1 MVQHLVTAAP
11 SAFAL
16 AFFLVF
22 ALNWP
27 RERTWSRSVAGLFI
41 LALTARYLAWRL
53 EATVLPH
60 PADGSFGFL
69 WVWFVFAIE
78 LLALA
83 DLFLLLLTMSR
94 YKDRVGEAGRLER
107 NLFSRPASE
116 LPTVDVFIPT
126 YNEPIDVLERTIV
139 GALAL
144 DYPRE
149 KMKVYVLD
157 DTQRDWLKQFC
168 EEKGALYVTRPG
180 NVHAKA
186 GNMNNGLAVSQGEFI
201 AIFDADFVP
210 YRNFLRRT
218 VGFFADSAIGI
229 VQTPQHFFNKDP
241 VQSNLWLERDLPDE
255 QRLFF
260 DVIAASRD
268 AWDVSFCCGS
278 CSVIRR
284 EALEAIGGF
293 PTESVTEDLLT
304 TLACLNKGYK
314 TRYLNERLSM
324 GLAAENLQGYFI
336 QRGRWCRG
344 GIQTLFLKNGPI
356 RGPGLTLFQRVM
368 FLPLSWLVQYLVRFV
383 VLLIPA
389 VYLWTGAAPLYFTST
404 SDIIYYQGPVLVA
417 NFLFMAWLLGSHYIP
432 LLTTAVGA
440 FGTFRLLPV
449 VIASLIRPFGVEF
462 KVTPKGSANDKN
474 YFDSYTFTAIAI
486 LIAVTTGGLIINLI
500 PEWAVVAPGEFG
512 VLADYWAVVNIVVL
526 ALAAMICFEV
536 PRRAREDFIADERVA
551 VHAAGKSVTARVTRL
566 SLGYV
571 TIELQSGQPLPPV
584 LHTIELDG
592 VQPLPARIVRH
603 SRLPDGG
610 IRYTVVLNRLTG
622 RSRDD
627 MIVKLYTGKY
637 SRNIRRISALRI
649 VAGLWNRAFGDL
661 RPPARVPDRRASTR
675 GLASRP

>member
-1 MVQHLVTAAP
+1 MVQHLVTIAP
-11 SAFAL
+11 SVFAL

-27 RERTWSRSVAGLFI
+27 RDQTWSRSLAALFI
-41 LALTARYLAWRL
+41 LALTARYLSWRL
-53 EATVLPH
+53 ESTVMPH
-60 PADGSFGFL
+60 PADGSFGFI

-83 DLFLLLLTMSR
+83 DLLLLLLTMSR
-94 YKDRVGEAGRLER
+94 YKDRVGEAGRLEQ

-126 YNEPIDVLERTIV
+126 YNEPLDVLERTIV

-144 DYPRE
+144 DYPRD

-157 DTQRDWLKQFC
+157 DSQRDWLKTFC
-168 EEKGALYVTRPG
+168 EEKGALYVTKPG

-186 GNMNNGLAVSQGEFI
+186 GNMNNGLAASNGEFV

-218 VGFFADSAIGI
+218 VGFFADPAIGI

-268 AWDVSFCCGS
+268 AWDLSFCCGS

-356 RGPGLTLFQRVM
+356 RGAGLSLFQRIM
-368 FLPLSWLVQYLVRFV
+368 FIPMSWLVQYIVRFI

-389 VYLWTGAAPLYFTST
+389 VYLWTGAPPLYFTST
-404 SDIIYYQGPVLVA
+404 SDIIYYQGPVLAA

-432 LLTTAVGA
+432 LVTTAIGA
-440 FGTFRLLPV
+440 FSTFRLLPV
-449 VIASLIRPFGVEF
+449 VIASLIKPFGVPF
-462 KVTPKGSANDKN
+462 RVTPKGSANDKN
-474 YFDSYTFTAIAI
+474 YFDSYTFAALALLIVITTA
-486 LIAVTTGGLIINLI
+486 GLIINLI
-500 PEWAVVAPGEFG
+500 PEWAVVQPGEFG

-536 PRRAREDFIADERVA
+536 PRRAREDFVADEPVA
-551 VHAAGKSVTARVTRL
+551 IHAAGESIAARVTRL

-571 TIELQSGQPLPPV
+571 TIELPPGQALPPV
-584 LHTIELDG
+584 LHTIELAG
-592 VQPLPARIVRH
+592 VQALPARIVRH
-603 SRLPDGG
+603 SHLPDGG
-610 IRYTVVLNRLTG
+610 IRYTVALNNLIG
-622 RSRDD
+622 PSRDA

-637 SRNIRRISALRI
+637 SRNIRVISARRI
-649 VAGLWNRAFGDL
+649 VVGLWRRAFGDL
-661 RPPARVPDRRASTR
+661 RAPGSLPGRRTLPR
-675 GLASRP
+675 RLTSRP